1 MSVSAGAPQAV
12 SKIPLVTIWFWLIR
26 VMIAGAGVEW
36 PDYVYAHLGQVVTSG
51 VICVALIVVLAAQFR
66 ARCYR
71 AWVFWPAIV
80 VVSVAGTEAA
90 NGVHVK
96 LGLPYL
102 AVALL
107 YLALLIALL
116 IWWRARAGILSLR
129 MIDSVSREAFFW
141 AATLAAY
148 ALGTALVHLSGV
160 VVPAGPAGLWTWA
173 ALTGCI
179 AVAWRWF

>member
-1 MSVSAGAPQAV
+1 M
-12 SKIPLVTIWFWLIR
+12 SKIPLVTIWFWLTR

-36 PDYVYAHLGQVVTSG
+36 PDYVYGHLGQMLTSG
-51 VICVALIVVLAAQFR
+51 MICVVLIVALAVQFR
-66 ARCYR
+66 ARRYY

-96 LGLPYL
+96 LGLSYL

-116 IWWRARAGILSLR
+116 IWWRARTGTLSLR
-129 MIDSVSREAFFW
+129 SAPR
-141 AATLAAY
+141 
-148 ALGTALVHLSGV
+148 
-160 VVPAGPAGLWTWA
+160 
-173 ALTGCI
+173 
-179 AVAWRWF
+179 